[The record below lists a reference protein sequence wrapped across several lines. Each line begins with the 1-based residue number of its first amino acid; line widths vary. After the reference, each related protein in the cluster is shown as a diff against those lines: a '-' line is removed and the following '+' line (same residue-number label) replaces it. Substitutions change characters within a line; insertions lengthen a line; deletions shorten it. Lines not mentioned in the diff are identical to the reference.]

1 MIRTHLRRHGQ
12 SYGRHFI
19 NNWLLTRI
27 AIKSAMYTFGHGIL
41 PLISGRRASQLH
53 NELWNRG
60 RALSLEDLNHR
71 LYGGYYADKAAALE
85 DYRDYAGLYS
95 ETSVIEPFLET
106 LERYYA
112 DRCR

>member
-1 MIRTHLRRHGQ
+1 MIRGHLHRHGQ
-12 SYGRHFI
+12 SYACHFL

-27 AIKSAMYTFGHGIL
+27 AIKSALYTFGHGVL
-41 PLISGRRASQLH
+41 PLITGRRASQLH
-53 NELWNRG
+53 DELWNRG

-71 LYGGYYADKAAALE
+71 LHGGLYADRAAALE

-95 ETSVIEPFLET
+95 EKRVIEPFIDK

-112 DRCR
+112 DAGR